1 MPGFEKRWERLMV
14 HGKRF
19 ATRLPVAAALVVL
32 PMLSGCATPGGGE
45 GFTQASRVGPDDG
58 TDSCHAQA
66 VALDETGDF
75 FGQDILA
82 GAAMGAAGGALI
94 GGLVSGN
101 LKGALI
107 GAVAGGA
114 AGAAGGYWE
123 ALQQQNE
130 NTAQLES
137 TVAGNLTTE
146 NAQIDKTQLAFNED
160 MDCRF
165 QQAATIRANYK
176 AGTITEDQAVTQMAQ
191 VKTWAQRDL
200 QLAQTINGQIQ
211 SRGQQFDTA
220 ATNLGAAPTAAPAPS
235 LSKPAILRYAEPLLL
250 QPDPDAPVVGQV
262 ARHQDVTITSVEAD
276 YALVQTDDGASGFVR
291 LADLREPKTYRTIY
305 VPPYEQLPAPQAAPE
320 AESSSATAAYVPP
333 SSTPSATTST
343 SSAATSSPPAS
354 TATVQQLDGSNAAS
368 RDAFAQN
375 VATTQS
381 AVSNGFQLST

>member
-211 SRGQQFDTA
+211 SRGH
-220 ATNLGAAPTAAPAPS
+220 
-235 LSKPAILRYAEPLLL
+235 AEPLLL

>member
-1 MPGFEKRWERLMV
+1 MMRGV
-14 HGKRF
+14 RF
-19 ATRLPVAAALVVL
+19 AARVPVVAALVVL
-32 PMLSGCATPGGGE
+32 PMLTSCATPGGE

-75 FGQDILA
+75 FGQDILT
-82 GAAMGAAGGALI
+82 GAALGAAGGALL
-94 GGLVSGN
+94 GGLASGN

-123 ALQQQNE
+123 ALQQQNQ

-146 NAQIDKTQLAFNED
+146 NAQIDKTQLAFNQD

-165 QQAATIRANYK
+165 QQAASIRAEYK
-176 AGTITEDQAVTQMAQ
+176 AGTLTQDQAITQMAQ

-220 ATNLGAAPTAAPAPS
+220 ATNLGAAPSSTPVTS
-235 LSKPAILRYAEPLLL
+235 LNKPATLRYSEPLLL

-262 ARHQDVTITSVEAD
+262 ARHQDVTINAVEAD
-276 YALVQTDDGASGFVR
+276 YALVQTDDGTTGFVR
-291 LADLREPKTYRTIY
+291 LADLRQPHTYRTIY
-305 VPPYEQLPAPQAAPE
+305 VAPADQLPAPQAAPA
-320 AESSSATAAYVPP
+320 AESSSTAAYVPP
-333 SSTPSATTST
+333 SSTPSAAPT
-343 SSAATSSPPAS
+343 SSTGTAATSSPPAS